1 MRPTLALT
9 LTLLATLLIVALS
22 VWMTFSLDLI

>member
-9 LTLLATLLIVALS
+9 LTLLAVLLIVALS
-22 VWMTFSLDLI
+22 GWMAFTLN

>member
-9 LTLLATLLIVALS
+9 LTLLAVLLIVALS
-22 VWMTFSLDLI
+22 GWLALTLT

>member
-9 LTLLATLLIVALS
+9 LTLLAALLIVALS
-22 VWMTFSLDLI
+22 GWMALTLN